1 MMRRL
6 VRAAVQN
13 ATVTHGNALTL
24 RIDPLILRAANIL
37 PLEEVELVNHA
48 TGERVTTFAEE
59 AAAGEVHAPRMRAG
73 DVISIVSW
81 GVLHDGQTLN
91 HSAKIV
97 TLDPKNTILSLVETS
112 NEQRATSNE

>member
-13 ATVTHGNALTL
+13 ATVTHGNALNL
-24 RIDPLILRAANIL
+24 RVDPLILHAANIL

-48 TGERVTTFAEE
+48 TGERFVTFAEE
-59 AAAGEVHAPRMRAG
+59 AGGGEVHAPRMRAG
-73 DVISIVSW
+73 DVISVLSW
-81 GVLHDGQTLN
+81 GLMHDGQTLN

-97 TLDPKNTILSLVETS
+97 TVDEKNEVTAIVERS
-112 NEQRATSNE
+112 VSS

>member
-13 ATVTHGNALTL
+13 ATVTHGGALTL

-37 PLEEVELVNHA
+37 PLEEVEVVNHG
-48 TGERVTTFAEE
+48 TGERVVTFAEE
-59 AAAGEVHAPRMRAG
+59 AGSGEVHAPRMRTG
-73 DVISIVSW
+73 DLVSIVSW

-91 HSAKIV
+91 HTAKIV
-97 TLDPKNTILSLVETS
+97 TLDSANTVTAVTE
-112 NEQRATSNE
+112 RAAQ

>member
-24 RIDPLILRAANIL
+24 RVDPLILRAANIL

-48 TGERVTTFAEE
+48 TGERVITFAEE
-59 AAAGEVHAPRMRAG
+59 AGSGEVHAPRMRAG
-73 DVISIVSW
+73 DVISIVSY

-97 TLDPKNTILSLVETS
+97 TVDGKNGVIAII
-112 NEQRATSNE
+112 EQVSSRA

>member
-24 RIDPLILRAANIL
+24 RVDPLILRAANIL

-48 TGERVTTFAEE
+48 TGERWVTFAEE
-59 AAAGEVHAPRMRAG
+59 ARAGEVHAPRMRAG
-73 DVISIVSW
+73 DVISIISW
-81 GVLHDGQTLN
+81 GMMHDGQTLN
-91 HSAKIV
+91 HTAKIV
-97 TLDPKNTILSLVETS
+97 TVDGANAVTAIDER
-112 NEQRATSNE
+112 NR

>member
-13 ATVTHGNALTL
+13 ATVTHGSALTL
-24 RIDPLILRAANIL
+24 RVDPLILRAANIL

-48 TGERVTTFAEE
+48 TGERVITFAEE
-59 AAAGEVHAPRMRAG
+59 AASGEVHAPRMRAG
-73 DVISIVSW
+73 DVVSIVSY

-97 TLDPKNTILSLVETS
+97 TVDGKNAVTAIDERS
-112 NEQRATSNE
+112 R

>member
-13 ATVTHGNALTL
+13 VTVTHGSALTL
-24 RIDPLILRAANIL
+24 RVDPLILRAANIL

-48 TGERVTTFAEE
+48 TGERVITFAEE
-59 AAAGEVHAPRMRAG
+59 AATGEVHAPRMRAG
-73 DVISIVSW
+73 DVVSIVSY

-91 HSAKIV
+91 HTAKIV
-97 TLDPKNTILSLVETS
+97 TVDAKNGVVAII
-112 NEQRATSNE
+112 EQVSSRA

>member
-13 ATVTHGNALTL
+13 ATVTHGGSLTL
-24 RIDPLILRAANIL
+24 RVDPLILRAANIL
-37 PLEEVELVNHA
+37 PLEEVEIVNHA
-48 TGERVTTFAEE
+48 SGERVTTFAEE

-73 DVISIVSW
+73 DVVSIVSW

-91 HSAKIV
+91 HTAKIV
-97 TLDPKNTILSLVETS
+97 TVDARNGVTAIDERT
-112 NEQRATSNE
+112 ATA